1 MFATGPLSLSFTVCW
16 AAFSAAAG
24 SRLGLA
30 SGAATEGAMEPS
42 TLPACP
48 HVSHVSPSPLLV
60 TCPLERFGL
69 HFGLNKLLVSVILH
83 VDMHLPSLG
92 LLHQFWR
99 DLTLHD
105 ALQEL
110 PVLRVV
116 VQSDVPVVNTEAVS
130 PHLQDESSGFF
141 FLRCSTGSSDLT
153 KGLFS
158 LLPNPDRHCGHSPWC
173 WESRHCPVGTL
184 RRRMPGLRW
193 SSLRSLKDQLER
205 LQPL

>member
-1 MFATGPLSLSFTVCW
+1 
-16 AAFSAAAG
+16 
-24 SRLGLA
+24 
-30 SGAATEGAMEPS
+30 MEPS

-83 VDMHLPSLG
+83 VDMHLASLS

-153 KGLFS
+153 KGSF
-158 LLPNPDRHCGHSPWC
+158 
-173 WESRHCPVGTL
+173 
-184 RRRMPGLRW
+184 
-193 SSLRSLKDQLER
+193 SSLFIAEPRPSLWTLTLVLGVSSLPSRNPPPENARAPLELSPVSEGSTGTAPASLNALKKSPTFVTFFFFGPR
-205 LQPL
+205 I